1 MDYAQML
8 HDVSRVLN
16 DRSTAQTHLE
26 LIQRIGGGD
35 TKAVLSLLPM
45 EFKDDDQRK
54 RFLQVVNNIYARAR
68 RNAEQLYHT
77 SLAEVQIYQEIEQI
91 WAEDDELDGLLNRMS
106 SQSQLN
112 LLTHWLIS
120 RVGEKTA
127 QEILRK
133 MGGEPEEKKIQQLKR
148 LVDKF
153 SGKSSTSSSQKSKE
167 ETTSQGSTP
176 LPQGGTPP
184 PQPPTSDGTVS
195 SKDYGDKKDI
205 KVPRVSPK
213 VRKWMWVGLICGVL
227 VIFAL
232 LILIYYARQKRR
244 WGDVYSLNDLLRDLW
259 RMFKSALRSFVDEL
273 MRALVK
279 VLATVIVVTICCMI
293 VIYLLPPVDQQK
305 LNSPVRWLVAKIQS
319 LLTKSSIEAVTTQNT

>member
-45 EFKDDDQRK
+45 EFKDDDQRR
-54 RFLQVVNNIYARAR
+54 RFLQVVNNIYVRAR
-68 RNAEQLYHT
+68 RNAEQLYHA

-91 WAEDDELDGLLNRMS
+91 WTEDDELDGLLNRMS

-112 LLTHWLIS
+112 LLTHELIS
-120 RVGEKTA
+120 RVGEKEA
-127 QEILRK
+127 QKILRK
-133 MGGEPEEKKIQQLKR
+133 MGGMPEEKKIQQLKR

-153 SGKSSTSSSQKSKE
+153 SGKSSTSSSQESKE
-167 ETTSQGSTP
+167 KTTTQS
-176 LPQGGTPP
+176 GTLP
-184 PQPPTSDGTVS
+184 PQPPTSSGTVS
-195 SKDYGDKKDI
+195 SKDYSDKRDI
-205 KVPRVSPK
+205 KVPRVSSK
-213 VRKWMWVGLICGVL
+213 VRKWVWVGLICGVL
-227 VIFAL
+227 VVFSL
-232 LILIYYARQKRR
+232 LIIIYYVRQKRR
-244 WGDVYSLNDLLRDLW
+244 WGDVYSLDDLLRDLW

-319 LLTKSSIEAVTTQNT
+319 LLTKSSIEAVTQNT

>member
-54 RFLQVVNNIYARAR
+54 RFLQVVNNIYVRAR
-68 RNAEQLYHT
+68 RNAEQLYHA

-91 WAEDDELDGLLNRMS
+91 WAEDDELGGLLGRMS

-112 LLTHWLIS
+112 FLTHWLIS
-120 RVGEKTA
+120 HVGKKTA

-133 MGGEPEEKKIQQLKR
+133 MGDMPEEKKIQQLKK
-148 LVDKF
+148 LVNKF
-153 SGKSSTSSSQKSKE
+153 SGESSASSSQKSKE
-167 ETTSQGSTP
+167 ETT
-176 LPQGGTPP
+176 PQGGTPP
-184 PQPPTSDGTVS
+184 PQPPASSGTVP

-205 KVPRVSPK
+205 KVPRVSSK
-213 VRKWMWVGLICGVL
+213 VRKLVWVGLICGVL

-232 LILIYYARQKRR
+232 LILIYYVRQKRR

>member
-35 TKAVLSLLPM
+35 TKAVLSLLPT

-68 RNAEQLYHT
+68 RNAEQLYHI

-91 WAEDDELDGLLNRMS
+91 WTEDDELDGLLNRMS
-106 SQSQLN
+106 PQSQLN

-120 RVGEKTA
+120 YVGKKTT

-133 MGGEPEEKKIQQLKR
+133 MEGMPEEKKIQQLKR

-153 SGKSSTSSSQKSKE
+153 SGESGTSSSQKSKE
-167 ETTSQGSTP
+167 EATSQSNTS
-176 LPQGGTPP
+176 LQQGGTPP
-184 PQPPTSDGTVS
+184 PQPPTNGGTVL
-195 SKDYGDKKDI
+195 SKDHGDKRDI
-205 KVPRVSPK
+205 KVPRVSSK
-213 VRKWMWVGLICGVL
+213 VRKWVWVGLICGVL

-293 VIYLLPPVDQQK
+293 VIYLLPPVDPQK

>member
-54 RFLQVVNNIYARAR
+54 RFLRVVDNVYVRAR
-68 RNAEQLYHT
+68 RNAEQLYHA

-91 WAEDDELDGLLNRMS
+91 WTEDDELGGLLGRMS
-106 SQSQLN
+106 PQSQLN

-120 RVGEKTA
+120 HVGKKTA

-133 MGGEPEEKKIQQLKR
+133 MGDMPEEKKIQQLKK
-148 LVDKF
+148 LVNKF
-153 SGKSSTSSSQKSKE
+153 SGESSTSSSQKSKE
-167 ETTSQGSTP
+167 ETASQSSTSLQ
-176 LPQGGTPP
+176 QGGTPP
-184 PQPPTSDGTVS
+184 QPPPTNVDTVP
-195 SKDYGDKKDI
+195 SKDYDDKGGI
-205 KVPRVSPK
+205 RVPRVSPK
-213 VRKWMWVGLICGVL
+213 VRKLVWVGLICGVL

-232 LILIYYARQKRR
+232 LIVIYYVRQKRR
-244 WGDVYSLNDLLRDLW
+244 WGDVYSLDDLLRDLW
-259 RMFKSALRSFVDEL
+259 GMFKSALRSFVDEL